1 MSILKEGDKVPEF
14 FVKSSAEEEI
24 TDKNLEGKWSVVY
37 FYPKDNTPGC
47 SLEAVD
53 FSCYKE
59 KFEEIGAL
67 VYGVS
72 KDSIKSHK
80 NFIEKKELK
89 IELLSDEELSM
100 IEKFGAWQLK
110 KNYGKEYMGI
120 VRSTFI
126 VSPDLK
132 IAASWE
138 NVKVKGHVEAVYNKL
153 KELTEK

>member
-14 FVKSSAEEEI
+14 FVKSSVEEEI
-24 TDKNLEGKWSVVY
+24 TDKNLEGKWSVIY

-89 IELLSDEELSM
+89 IELLSDEEINM

-138 NVKVKGHVEAVYNKL
+138 NVKVKGHVESVYNKL
-153 KELTEK
+153 KELTGR